1 MGLNLVN
8 LDGRTRSY
16 MPGELDLDVSNK
28 KLYMSSRLSTIGQRD
43 YEGLLREAIKSYD
56 DVWLADRLR
65 ENRRLNPTEKRR
77 KPSGGISIV
86 KVRVDAPDMLAEGE
100 FNRFY
105 ARGLCLR
112 AIADGIRELVIYRAK
127 EVRNPRAESEQ
138 MIGSRIDAKALLE
151 DLRKSIGIEP
161 ALGLPPGPNSGL
173 SVKLP

>member
-16 MPGELDLDVSNK
+16 MPGELDLDVSN
-28 KLYMSSRLSTIGQRD
+28 SRLYISTHLSPVGQQD
-43 YEGLLREAIKSYD
+43 YEKLLREAIGNYD
-56 DVWLADRLR
+56 DVWLAERLR
-65 ENRRLNPTEKRR
+65 ENGRLNKTKERRRPT
-77 KPSGGISIV
+77 GGTSIV
-86 KVRVDAPDMLAEGE
+86 KVPVNAADMLAEGE

-112 AIADGIRELVIYRAK
+112 AIADGIEQVEVYRAK

-151 DLRKSIGIEP
+151 DLRSSIGIEP

>member
-1 MGLNLVN
+1 MGFNLVN
-8 LDGRTRSY
+8 LDGKTRSY
-16 MPGELDLDVSNK
+16 MLGELDLDVSNK
-28 KLYMSSRLSTIGQRD
+28 KLYMSSRLSTIGQHD

-65 ENRRLNPTEKRR
+65 ENRLLNPTEKRR